1 MLFKKLEKKVSKMDF
16 AFQPIVDIY
25 TGDAIAYEALLRDY
39 DKAGYKSID
48 SVFDNAYKRKTLHA
62 LDLLLREK
70 VLVKIKPIYEKNKNF
85 QIFYNLDNRIID
97 MDNLE
102 HGMTKKLLSK
112 HNYDLSFFTFEIS
125 EKHQFKSFEKA
136 QAVFEFYS
144 NQGFNIALDDFGIG
158 YSGLKTLYYLDPQY
172 IKIDRFFIKDIL
184 TDKKKK
190 LFLTNIIN
198 IAHQSGIKVLAE
210 GVETYDE
217 LKACRDIGCD
227 LAQGYYIQRPVTNI
241 DELKFEYLHIKY
253 AQKMGEFE
261 QIKESDVNL
270 DYIYQ
275 ATNIYSKIFDKYVIS
290 TKTDLKGN
298 ITDATDAF
306 CKISGFYKED
316 LIGAPHTIVKEK
328 DFDKKLYK
336 QIRKSIK
343 NGETWQGLVKN
354 ISKCGAI
361 YYLETSIYPQYN
373 EDSTISGYAS
383 ICNDVTSK
391 YVTQ

>member
-1 MLFKKLEKKVSKMDF
+1 MDIRKLEKKVLKMDF

-25 TGDAIAYEALLRDY
+25 TGVTVAYEALLRDY
-39 DKAGYKSID
+39 EKAGYKSID
-48 SVFDNAYKRKTLHA
+48 SVFDSAYKRKDLHH
-62 LDLLLREK
+62 LDMLLREK
-70 VLVKIKPIYEKNKNF
+70 VLKKIKPLYELNKNF
-85 QIFYNLDNRIID
+85 KVFYNLDNRIIELD
-97 MDNLE
+97 DQEYGL
-102 HGMTKKLLSK
+102 TKKLLNEHGYK
-112 HNYDLSFFTFEIS
+112 QNFIVFEIS

-136 QAVFEFYS
+136 QAIFNRYS
-144 NQGFNIALDDFGIG
+144 SQGFNIALDDFGIG
-158 YSGLKTLYYLDPQY
+158 YSGLKTLYYIDPQY

-227 LAQGYYIQRPVTNI
+227 LAQGYYIQRPTQNI
-241 DELKFEYLHIKY
+241 ASLKYQYSDIKDGDLVS
-253 AQKMGEFE
+253 QFTEIFDSN
-261 QIKESDVNL
+261 INL

-298 ITDATDAF
+298 IINATDAF
-306 CKISGFYKED
+306 CKISGFSKME
-316 LIGAPHTIVKEK
+316 LIGLPHFLLKENGL
-328 DFDKKLYK
+328 DKSRYK
-336 QIRKSIK
+336 KIRKSIK
-343 NGETWQGLVKN
+343 KGEIWQGTIKN
-354 ISKCGAI
+354 ISKDGYE
-361 YYLETSIYPQYN
+361 YYLDASIYPQYSEN
-373 EDSTISGYAS
+373 NIIIGYAS

-391 YVTQ
+391 HI